1 MAIFYNQASLSFGG
15 NITNSN
21 TTEAELLSG
30 LTLTKTALSTSYT
43 DGGGVVYLITL
54 SNMGTTPYTA
64 LTVTDDLGAYTVVG
78 SGNTVVPLSYVTG
91 SLRYYLDGVLQ
102 PAPTVTAV
110 GNLQISDISIPAS
123 STASF
128 IYEAEANEFAP
139 GAQGS
144 SITNTASVDAGA
156 GIGELTATATVP
168 VLEEASLTIAKA
180 VCPAVITD
188 NGQLTYTII
197 IQNNGNAPANATDG
211 IIVSDTFNPALS
223 NITVTLNG
231 TPLTVGTGYTY
242 DEATG
247 AFATTDGT
255 VSVPA
260 ATYTQDPTT
269 GVVTTTPGVAILTIT
284 GTV

>member
-30 LTLTKTALSTSYT
+30 LELTKTALSTYYT
-43 DGGGVVYLITL
+43 DGGSVVYLITL
-54 SNMGTTPYTA
+54 SNMGTVPYTG
-64 LTVTDDLGAYTVVG
+64 LTINDDLGAYTVPG
-78 SGNTVVPLSYVTG
+78 TTTTVVPLTYTDG
-91 SLRYYLDGVLQ
+91 SLGYYLDGVLQ
-102 PAPTVTAV
+102 PTPTVTSV
-110 GNLQISDISIPAS
+110 GNLQISGINVPAG

-128 IYEAEANEFAP
+128 IYEAVANEFAP

-144 SITNTASVDAGA
+144 SITNTSSVDGGA
-156 GIGELTATATVP
+156 GIGVLTATATVD

-197 IQNNGNAPANATDG
+197 IQNTGNAPANATDG
-211 IIVSDTFNPALS
+211 IIVSDVFNPALS
-223 NITVTLNG
+223 GITVTLNG
-231 TPLTVGTGYTY
+231 APLTEGTGYTY
-242 DEATG
+242 NEATG
-247 AFATTDGT
+247 EFATTDGAI
-255 VSVPA
+255 SVPA
-260 ATYTQDPTT
+260 ASYTQDPTT